1 LIVEGEDV
9 SETTHPKVMKLIGN
23 EKVPSSW
30 AKELEALIVCAISGE
45 RAGVVGKL
53 DTLVKGYR
61 PDYEFHGVDVP
72 VSKTAR
78 EAELPSDPDPRFKSV
93 H

>member
-1 LIVEGEDV
+1 
-9 SETTHPKVMKLIGN
+9 M
-23 EKVPSSW
+23 
-30 AKELEALIVCAISGE
+30 
-45 RAGVVGKL
+45 
-53 DTLVKGYR
+53 KGYR

-78 EAELPSDPDPRFKSV
+78 EPELPSDPDPRFKSV